1 MSSYQ
6 RISCEDHSIYEL
18 VIMRGQS
25 MKVEINSKVISIKPL
40 DVTTKEGSEF
50 LVYLDD
56 QDHQQTIR
64 ADLVTIQK

>member
-1 MSSYQ
+1 MSNYQ

-25 MKVEINSKVISIKPL
+25 MNVEIDGEVVSIKPI

-56 QDHQQTIR
+56 QAHQQTIR